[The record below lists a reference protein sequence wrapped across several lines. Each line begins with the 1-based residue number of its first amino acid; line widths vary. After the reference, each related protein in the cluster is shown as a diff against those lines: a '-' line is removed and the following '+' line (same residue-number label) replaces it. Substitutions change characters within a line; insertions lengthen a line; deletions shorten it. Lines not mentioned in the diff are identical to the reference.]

1 MESNQHFQEITNSIP
16 AAIAYIDC
24 ELKVIDFNNTYG
36 YWFGLDQKSYTPVH
50 VKEIIG
56 QIAFEKILDYLNNAL
71 QGKHQ
76 SYQRISTDANGKS
89 RTINIELSPNKN
101 DEGKVIGFFA
111 IAMDISDKI
120 SSDIKAQNVITLN
133 ADIHEISQQALTGI
147 NYLELA
153 LIAVNKISASLDA
166 DLCEIMHFKKDSD
179 LMLIDACYGW
189 ERQFSSEKISR
200 ADLTQATGFDENYI
214 EATESAG
221 TSTFTLQGVL
231 SGYSCPIYIKNTK
244 YGVLGVHFKSDH
256 ILTNQEKNY
265 IQTIVFLL
273 SCALEREANETRLHE
288 AIIHAETASSAK
300 SSYLANMSH
309 EIRTPMNGVIGM
321 LELLKDTSMDAQQAE
336 YVEVAHRSTENLMRI
351 INNVL
356 DLSKIEAGKLELEE
370 NQFNL
375 FKAIRNTTDLFM
387 GRAKQKDINLVC
399 QLADNLPV
407 NVIGDSTRIE
417 QIITNL
423 LSNAMKFTEFGE
435 IKVFGKCEKIEDML
449 ASIRFE
455 VSDTGVGIS
464 DERKSKVFDSFTQEE
479 ASTTRKYGGTGLG
492 LSIVKQLVE
501 LMGGEI
507 GIKDNSPRGTCFYF
521 TLNIKVEPRQQMSQ
535 ENKQETVRRQN
546 IMVVGEEL
554 FLGPIM
560 GWIKNW
566 GADIEVASS
575 GLEAMSIIM
584 DKQTSPNPISVIVC
598 NHELPG
604 MTSEQFFNLLDKNP
618 VLNSIRR
625 IDILPENDR
634 RTSSSSSFDQN
645 TSATGVINISLNES
659 SIFDALAN
667 APIATVN
674 ESAQKQHHGH
684 LDDQETTNKILIAE
698 DNPVNQKVTSDT
710 LKKLGYEVTVANN
723 GREAFE
729 AFKSTN
735 FDLILMDCQMP
746 IMDGYE
752 ATQAIRE
759 HEIDSGK
766 HTPIIA
772 ATAHAMRGDKEK
784 CIEAGMD
791 DYLSKPI
798 RMMALKEKVEEW
810 LSGED
815 KTQLL

>member
-1 MESNQHFQEITNSIP
+1 MDRNQHFQEITNGIP
-16 AAIAYIDC
+16 AAIAYIDI
-24 ELKVIDFNNTYG
+24 ELNVRNFNNTYA
-36 YWFGLDQKSYTPVH
+36 YWFGLDQSTYTPIH
-50 VKEIIG
+50 IKEIIG
-56 QIAFEKILDYLNNAL
+56 QIEFERVSQHLNNAVE
-71 QGKHQ
+71 GKHQ
-76 SYQRISTDANGKS
+76 SYQRVSTGANGRQ
-89 RTINIELSPNKN
+89 RTINVELNPHRDDSGNI
-101 DEGKVIGFFA
+101 DGFFA
-111 IAMDISDKI
+111 IAMDVSDKV
-120 SSDIKAQNVITLN
+120 SSDKKVSIVNTLN

-153 LIAVNKISASLDA
+153 LIVVKKARSSLNA
-166 DLCEIMHFKKDSD
+166 DLCEILHFDEGSD
-179 LMLIDACYGW
+179 RMLIDACDGW
-189 ERQFSSEKISR
+189 EHQFSSEIINR
-200 ADLTQATGFDENYI
+200 ADLIQGAGFDEEYI
-214 EATESAG
+214 DAGESAG

-231 SGYSCPIYIKNTK
+231 GGFCCPIYIKNQK
-244 YGVLGVHFKSDH
+244 YGVFGIHYKSDH
-256 ILTNQEKNY
+256 TITEQDKNF
-265 IQTIVFLL
+265 IQTIAFLL
-273 SCALEREANETRLHE
+273 SCALERESNEAKLNE
-288 AIIHAETASSAK
+288 AIVSAETASSAK

-356 DLSKIEAGKLELEE
+356 DLSKIEAGKLELEY
-370 NQFNL
+370 NKFNL

-387 GRAKQKDINLVC
+387 GRAKQKNINLAC
-399 QLADNLPV
+399 HLAENLPI

-417 QIITNL
+417 QIVTNL

-435 IKVFGKCEKIEDML
+435 IKVTAKCDNISDMQ
-449 ASIRFE
+449 ATIYFE
-455 VSDTGVGIS
+455 VSDTGIGIS
-464 DERKSKVFDSFTQEE
+464 DDRKNKVFDSFTQEQ

-507 GIKDNSPRGTCFYF
+507 GIKDNDPQGTCFYF
-521 TLNIKVEPRQQMSQ
+521 TLQIKIEPRQQLSQ

-584 DKQTSPNPISVIVC
+584 EKLTSTNPISVIVC

-604 MTSEQFFNLLDKNP
+604 MSSGQFFSLLDKNP
-618 VLNSIRR
+618 ALSAIRR
-625 IDILPENDR
+625 IDIMPDDDKRPASNQD
-634 RTSSSSSFDQN
+634 N
-645 TSATGVINISLNES
+645 TDSTKGIIAIRLSED

-667 APIATVN
+667 APIATA
-674 ESAQKQHHGH
+674 SDTIRKQHHGH
-684 LDDQETTNKILIAE
+684 LDDQGTANKILIAE

-723 GREAFE
+723 GREAFDS
-729 AFKSTN
+729 FKAN
-735 FDLILMDCQMP
+735 HFDLILMDCQMP

-759 HEIDSGK
+759 HESNSGK

-784 CIEAGMD
+784 CLEAGMD

>member
-1 MESNQHFQEITNSIP
+1 MDTNQHFREITNSIP
-16 AAIAYIDC
+16 AAIAFIDY
-24 ELKVIDFNNTYG
+24 ELKVLNFNNTYG
-36 YWFGLDQKSYTPVH
+36 YWFGLNQNTYTPVH
-50 VKEIIG
+50 VKEIVG
-56 QIAFEKILDYLNNAL
+56 QNDFDRISEYFNSVL

-76 SYQRISTDANGKS
+76 SYQRISTGANGKT
-89 RTINIELSPNKN
+89 RIINVELNPYR
-101 DEGKVIGFFA
+101 DENNAVIGFYA
-111 IAMDISDKI
+111 IAMDISEKVL
-120 SSDIKAQNVITLN
+120 SEKKAQNISTLN

-153 LIAVNKISASLDA
+153 LIAVNKISNSLDA
-166 DLCEIMHFKKDSD
+166 DLCEILHFKNSSD
-179 LMLIDACYGW
+179 QMMIDACYGW
-189 ERQFSSEKISR
+189 ERQFSSEIINR
-200 ADLTQATGFDENYI
+200 ADLISAAGFDEEFI

-231 SGYSCPIYIKNTK
+231 CGYAVPIYIKNSK
-244 YGVLGVHFKSDH
+244 YGVLGVHYKSDFT
-256 ILTNQEKNY
+256 LNEEDKNY
-265 IQTIVFLL
+265 LQTIVFLL
-273 SCALEREANETRLHE
+273 TCALERESNEAALSE
-288 AIIHAETASSAK
+288 AVSKAETASSAK
-300 SSYLANMSH
+300 NSYLANMSH

-356 DLSKIEAGKLELEE
+356 DLSKIEAGKLEIEE
-370 NQFNL
+370 TNFNL
-375 FKAIRNTTDLFM
+375 FKSIRNTTDLFM
-387 GRAKQKDINLVC
+387 GRAKQRDINLVC
-399 QLADNLPV
+399 QLSDNFPI

-417 QIITNL
+417 QVITNL
-423 LSNAMKFTEFGE
+423 LSNALKFTEFGE
-435 IKVFGKCEKIEDML
+435 IKVTGTCQSIENMT
-449 ASIRFE
+449 ANIYFE
-455 VSDTGVGIS
+455 VSDTGIGIS
-464 DERKSKVFDSFTQEE
+464 DERKLKVFESFTQEE
-479 ASTTRKYGGTGLG
+479 SSTTRKYGGTGLG

-507 GIKDNSPRGTCFYF
+507 GIKDNDPQGSCFFF
-521 TLNIKVEPRQQMSQ
+521 TLKIKVEPRQQISH
-535 ENKQETVRRQN
+535 ENKKETIRRQN
-546 IMVVGEEL
+546 IMVVGEDL

-575 GLEAMSIIM
+575 GLEAMSIM
-584 DKQTSPNPISVIVC
+584 MEKQNSSNPISVIIC

-604 MTSEQFFNLLDKNP
+604 MSSSQFFNLMDRNSS
-618 VLNSIRR
+618 LNSIRR
-625 IDILPENDR
+625 IDILSESQVR
-634 RTSSSSSFDQN
+634 SSKLIDSSTDS
-645 TSATGVINISLNES
+645 VISIELNEPA
-659 SIFDALAN
+659 IFDALAN
-667 APIATVN
+667 APVAATN
-674 ESAQKQHHGH
+674 DASAKQHHGH
-684 LDDQETTNKILIAE
+684 LDDQNQANKILIAE

-729 AFKSTN
+729 AYKETK

-752 ATQAIRE
+752 ATLAIRE
-759 HEIDSGK
+759 HECNTDR

-784 CIEAGMD
+784 CLEAGMD

-810 LSGED
+810 LSPED
-815 KTQLL
+815 KVQML

>member
-1 MESNQHFQEITNSIP
+1 MDRNQHFQEITNSIP
-16 AAIAYIDC
+16 AAIAYIDN
-24 ELKVIDFNNTYG
+24 ELKVRNFNNTYA
-36 YWFGLDQKSYTPVH
+36 YWFGLDQSTYTPVH
-50 VKEIIG
+50 VKEILG
-56 QIAFEKILDYLNNAL
+56 QIEFNKVSENLNNAA

-76 SYQRISTDANGKS
+76 SYQRISTGANGKQ
-89 RTINIELSPNKN
+89 RTINVELNPHKDDS
-101 DEGKVIGFFA
+101 GTVTGFFA
-111 IAMDISDKI
+111 IAMDISDKVL
-120 SSDIKAQNVITLN
+120 SDKKANNVSTLN

-153 LIAVNKISASLDA
+153 LIAVNKIGKSLDA
-166 DLCEIMHFKKDSD
+166 DLCEILHFKEDSD
-179 LMLIDACYGW
+179 RMLIDACYGW
-189 ERQFSSEKISR
+189 ERQFASEKISR
-200 ADLTQATGFDENYI
+200 SDLIQAAGFDEEYI
-214 EATESAG
+214 EAAESAG

-231 SGYSCPIYIKNTK
+231 CGFSCPIYIKNKK
-244 YGVLGVHFKSDH
+244 YGVLGIHFKSDH
-256 ILTNQEKNY
+256 QLSQQDKNY
-265 IQTIVFLL
+265 VQTVVFLL
-273 SCALEREANETRLHE
+273 SCALEREANESKLNE
-288 AIIHAETASSAK
+288 AVITAETASSAK

-370 NQFNL
+370 NNFNL
-375 FKAIRNTTDLFM
+375 FKAVRNTTDLFM

-399 QLADNLPV
+399 QLADNLPI

-435 IKVFGKCEKIEDML
+435 IKVTAKCEQIESMVANL
-449 ASIRFE
+449 YFE

-464 DERKSKVFDSFTQEE
+464 DERKPMVFESFTQEE

-507 GIKDNSPRGTCFYF
+507 GIKDNNPQGTCFYF
-521 TLNIKVEPRQQMSQ
+521 SLQIKVEPRQQLSQ
-535 ENKQETVRRQN
+535 ENKQEAVRRQN

-584 DKQTSPNPISVIVC
+584 EKQASSNPISVIVC

-604 MTSEQFFNLLDKNP
+604 MSSGQFFSLLDKNP
-618 VLNSIRR
+618 ALNSIRR
-625 IDILPENDR
+625 IDIMPDDGQY
-634 RTSSSSSFDQN
+634 SSSSANYGQRE
-645 TSATGVINISLNES
+645 AANIIIPTQLNEDA
-659 SIFDALAN
+659 IFDALAN
-667 APIATVN
+667 APIAAV
-674 ESAQKQHHGH
+674 SDVAKKQHHGH
-684 LDDQETTNKILIAE
+684 LDDQDTVNRILIAE

-710 LKKLGYEVTVANN
+710 LKKLGYEIAVANN
-723 GREAFE
+723 GREAFD
-729 AFKSTN
+729 AFKSTQ
-735 FDLILMDCQMP
+735 FDLVLMDCQMP

-759 HEIDSGK
+759 YESNTGK

-784 CIEAGMD
+784 CLEAGMD